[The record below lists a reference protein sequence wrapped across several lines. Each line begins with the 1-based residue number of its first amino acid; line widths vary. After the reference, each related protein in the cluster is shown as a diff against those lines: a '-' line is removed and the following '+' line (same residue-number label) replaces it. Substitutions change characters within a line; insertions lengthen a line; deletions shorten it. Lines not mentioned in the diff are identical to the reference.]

1 MIEYDWKEELTLQ
14 LNVINWILRIGNG
27 IFWKKRIL
35 RKKCLLKKEVT
46 VIFHRDLLDDPN
58 L

>member
-27 IFWKKRIL
+27 IFWKN
-35 RKKCLLKKEVT
+35 E
-46 VIFHRDLLDDPN
+46 F
-58 L
+58 

>member
-27 IFWKKRIL
+27 IFWRNG
-35 RKKCLLKKEVT
+35 C
-46 VIFHRDLLDDPN
+46 
-58 L
+58 